1 VFGAEIGQ
9 GGLIEDGGCLL
20 AEAKIGKESTVAA
33 GLGRG

>member
-1 VFGAEIGQ
+1 VFGVEIGL

-20 AEAKIGKESTVAA
+20 VGAKIGKESTVAA